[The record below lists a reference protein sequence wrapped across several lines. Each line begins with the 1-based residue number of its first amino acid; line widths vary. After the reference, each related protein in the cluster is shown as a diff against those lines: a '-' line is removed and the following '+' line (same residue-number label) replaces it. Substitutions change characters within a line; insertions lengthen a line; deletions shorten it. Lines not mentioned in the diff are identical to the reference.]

1 MSYLSIITYVL
12 FALLAIF
19 GIKFAGFSKF
29 NDDFMSLNKTKAL
42 RGIAAVGV
50 ILHHIS
56 QQQIFQKTN
65 TLSFFR
71 EIGIYFVAIFFFC
84 SGYGLIKSF
93 MTKEN
98 YFKGF
103 IKNRI
108 LKTLVVPFY
117 INTILYVL
125 VFFFVLK
132 FQYPLAQWICGAL
145 GIFMI
150 NDYAWFPI
158 VLTLLYFAFY
168 FIYKNIKNRKVCN
181 LIMFFVIVF
190 FCAWFCVGGHMAWW
204 AGEKNWF
211 LSPSGWKNSQWWM
224 GIKVLWFS
232 GEWWVNVCIAFLM
245 GILFGQNEEKVVTWF
260 KKNYWI
266 KLLIVA
272 IIFVASYMLSE
283 FARSKIGYWTEWSG
297 KGPGILNKTITL
309 ILQQPSIIFFIILL
323 FALMMKVNSENIVTR
338 FFGNYSLET
347 YLMNYMA
354 ICLFWNMIYKP
365 GTDQPLYV
373 AGNVNAIKY
382 EIFVFIC
389 TIVLGLIYSFICKG
403 VKKLIK

>member
-1 MSYLSIITYVL
+1 MLHLSIITYSL
-12 FALLAIF
+12 FALLAII
-19 GIKFAGFSKF
+19 GIKFAGLSKF

-42 RGIAAVGV
+42 RGLAAVGV

-56 QQQIFQKTN
+56 QQQVFQKTN
-65 TLSFFR
+65 TLTFFC

-93 MTKEN
+93 MSKEN
-98 YFKGF
+98 YLNGF
-103 IKNRI
+103 IKKRI
-108 LKTLVVPFY
+108 VKTLVIPFY
-117 INTILYVL
+117 INTILYFLVL
-125 VFFFVLK
+125 FFVLK
-132 FQYPLAQWICGAL
+132 FQYPTAQWISGVF
-145 GIFMI
+145 GIFML

-168 FIYKNIKNRKVCN
+168 FTYKNINNRKVCN
-181 LIMFFVIVF
+181 LIMFLVIVF

-204 AGEKNWF
+204 AGEKNWY
-211 LSPSGWKNSQWWM
+211 LSASGWQKASWWM
-224 GIKVLWFS
+224 GIKILWFS

-245 GILFGQNEEKVVTWF
+245 GILFGQNEEKVVIWF

-272 IIFVASYMLSE
+272 ILFAASFFLSE
-283 FARSKIGYWTEWSG
+283 FARGRIGYWTEWSG
-297 KGPGILNKTITL
+297 NGPGILNKTITL

-323 FALMMKVNSENIVTR
+323 FALMMKVNSENPITR

-354 ICLFWNMIYKP
+354 VLLFWNMIYKR
-365 GTDQPLYV
+365 GTQEPLFV
-373 AGNVNAIKY
+373 EGNVNLIKF
-382 EIFVFIC
+382 EVLVFAS
-389 TIVLGLIYSFICKG
+389 TIILGLIYSLICKG
-403 VKKLIK
+403 AKKLVK